1 MEVLVANS
9 SFISNV
15 ASTLNEP
22 YHGDS
27 GGLSVG
33 YHYTYHPHKQPT
45 SFITGCIFKNN
56 RADISELVLDQ
67 QLEQVF
73 ENHQYPARGGGLGLI
88 ITEDNANVSVNIE
101 RCYFE
106 GNMAQSAGGGVY
118 LSVNGLNTNHS
129 VWVSDCQFDNNTSI
143 AGGGFVVAFL
153 SDNSLN
159 IPSIINIV
167 DCVFFSN
174 NAEFAGGMLMIQTHS
189 FGSGSYL
196 RLIRSNFTQ
205 NKVDKEGSAVVFG
218 SLISVH
224 SEQTV
229 LFSVVDNW

>member
-1 MEVLVANS
+1 MVVTNS

-15 ASTLNEP
+15 ASTLNDP

-33 YHYTYHPHKQPT
+33 YHYSQRPQKGPT
-45 SFITGCIFKNN
+45 AFITGCTFINN

-67 QLEQVF
+67 QLEQIF
-73 ENHQYPARGGGLGLI
+73 ESHQYPARGGGLGFI
-88 ITEDNANVSVNIE
+88 ITENNANITVNIE

-106 GNMAQSAGGGVY
+106 GNSAQSAGGGVY
-118 LSVNGLNTNHS
+118 LSVNGVNTNHS
-129 VWVSDCQFDNNTSI
+129 IWVSNCQFENNTSI

-159 IPSIINIV
+159 IPSVVNVV
-167 DCVFFSN
+167 DCVFSSN
-174 NAEFAGGMLMIQTHS
+174 AAEFAGGMLMIQTHS
-189 FGSGSYL
+189 FGSGNFL
-196 RLIRSNFTQ
+196 RLIRSNFTL

-224 SEQTV
+224 SQQEV
-229 LFSVVDNW
+229 LFSVVDDW